1 MKKFIYAIA
10 AGALM
15 ASCIQQGLDAEGQK
29 AWDNFKE
36 ISATFETTE
45 IAYDTY
51 ETAEDF
57 NAACK
62 AWSEATQAMA
72 PYMLSMTS
80 EQLDS
85 LNQINAQAQPSDDT
99 EEASEEEEEE

>member
-45 IAYDTY
+45 IAYDTL
-51 ETAEDF
+51 TRLLRT
-57 NAACK
+57 
-62 AWSEATQAMA
+62 STQLARHGA
-72 PYMLSMTS
+72 RPLRPWRLTCS
-80 EQLDS
+80 
-85 LNQINAQAQPSDDT
+85 P
-99 EEASEEEEEE
+99 